1 MLVSACIIFTTIF
14 VPVSAVTVS
23 KNIAVGQTVTI
34 TNSSNNTVNFSGY
47 GGAQAVDG
55 NDATIS
61 LITGISNFSSG
72 YNTHGATL
80 MVVELDKAY
89 PVTKIEAVPAARD
102 DALAAVTALGFSP
115 LVNVP
120 DANWNGAAHIYV
132 SNEALTLDN
141 LTTTGTKLSQYNSL
155 GTQSTFNLDGVTEYK
170 YVAVHVPS
178 ATYPCALKDL
188 RIWADVEKDEVEEE
202 PTDKIIVNKTVTKDA
217 TAELYQRTTLFNNAG
232 YEAEKMLD
240 GDSST
245 FAYGKISG
253 YSGHLAVVDLGAEYD
268 ITKILLNFP
277 EESEVQTAITALSTP
292 EKAFNAAAG
301 DANIRTVVVLSN
313 TKPATSMFSGLNYTG
328 AGKIVYNANTKL
340 SNPATFED
348 SQIEDENDYR
358 YIGIWT
364 PYSYGLAV
372 SEINVW
378 ADVEVDSYE
387 PMAMHFSKTEALTGE
402 AETEFGIGQLYY
414 NGRIVNDTDEAKTY
428 TSFIVSYKDDILEYV
443 DVEKVTVDANGYKD
457 VSIPVYQK
465 IGMDKIRGY
474 MWEGNNAP
482 LGKPSEVTKKDNGYD
497 PLFDGTILT
506 MNPTVYDA
514 TEVIEEY
521 NKTAETPLPLTGIS
535 EFENVDTIFFDGIEY
550 KGETKKA
557 FAYVA
562 IPEGASADNPVPGVV
577 LVHGGGGTAY
587 DRWAKA
593 WADKGYA
600 AISIDTE
607 GRINTKTNTYSNSGR
622 MFSGMGHQNNMGY
635 GDFTADESKHS
646 DMWFYQAASDAI
658 LAGNVLRNLP
668 EVDEN
673 KIGITGISYGSM
685 ITMKAIGADNRFSF
699 AAPVYGCGYGWES
712 PTYWQYNMT
721 EERKAW
727 DPIMFLKQTGDM
739 PILWF
744 ATNRDCNFALEEL
757 SKTYTDEDVFNKAN
771 IVILDNYSHTEEL
784 GSIIDTTLDPSKYYL
799 NAERQQQMTD
809 AMIEFAKVA
818 FGQEAK
824 GLSKVSRLNYE
835 NGKITATVTLPDGVS
850 AEGGKAIFRYVTVA
864 DYDDLYKNNASG
876 TSTSWLL
883 KADGTVGTEN
893 SYNSPWPKVDA
904 EVNGT
909 TITVNV
915 PQNATYGF
923 IDYIDSRNILTS
935 SEMIKI
941 K

>member
-1 MLVSACIIFTTIF
+1 MLVCVSIILSTIF
-14 VPVSAVTVS
+14 VPAIAVTANE
-23 KNIAVGQTVTI
+23 NIAVGQKVTI
-34 TNSSNNTVNFSGY
+34 TNTSNNAVNFSGY

-55 NDATIS
+55 NDSTVS
-61 LITGISNFSSG
+61 LITGIAKYSTG
-72 YNTHGATL
+72 YNTNGATL

-89 PVTKIEAVPAARD
+89 PVTKIEAVPAAKA
-102 DALAAVTALGFSP
+102 DALAAVTALGYNP

-120 DANWNGAAHIYV
+120 DNNWNGAAHIYV

-141 LTTTGTKLSQYNSL
+141 LTTAGIKLSQYNSL
-155 GTQSTFNLDGVTEYK
+155 GTQSVFNLDGATEYK

-188 RIWADVEKDEVEEE
+188 RIWADVEKEDVEED
-202 PTDKIIVNKTVTKDA
+202 TSDKIIVNKTVTADA
-217 TAELYQRTTLFNNAG
+217 TAELYQGTTVFNNTG

-253 YSGHLAVVDLGAEYD
+253 YSGHFAVVDLGEEYD
-268 ITKILLNFP
+268 ITKIMLDFP
-277 EESEVQTAITALSTP
+277 QTAEVQTAIDNLSTEGAP
-292 EKAFNAAAG
+292 FNATASNT
-301 DANIRTVVVLSN
+301 NIRTVVVLSN
-313 TKPATSMFSGLNYTG
+313 TKPLASMFNGLNYTG
-328 AGKIVYNANTKL
+328 TGKIVYNQDAKLANPK
-340 SNPATFED
+340 TFED
-348 SQIEDENDYR
+348 ADIEDGNDYQ
-358 YIGIWT
+358 YVGIWT
-364 PYSYGLAV
+364 PFSYGLAI

-378 ADVEVDSYE
+378 ADVEVESYE
-387 PMAMHFSKTEALTGE
+387 PMDMHFSKTEVLTGQ

-414 NGRIVNDTDEAKTY
+414 NGRIVNDTDEEVSY
-428 TSFIVSYKDDILEYV
+428 TAFIASYKDDVLEYV
-443 DVEKVTVDANGYKD
+443 DVEKISVEANGYTD
-457 VSIPVYQK
+457 VSVPVYHK

-474 MWEGNNAP
+474 MWRDNYSP
-482 LGKPSEVTKKDNGYD
+482 LGSVVEVEKGENGYD

-514 TEVIEEY
+514 KTLIEEY
-521 NKTAETPLPLTGIS
+521 NETAETPLPLTGIS
-535 EFENVDTIFFDGIEY
+535 EFENVDTIFYDGIEY

-607 GRINTKTNTYSNSGR
+607 GRMNTKTNTYATGGR
-622 MFSGMGHQNNMGY
+622 VFTTFGHQNNVSY
-635 GDFTADESKHS
+635 NDFTADESKHS

-658 LAGNVLRNLP
+658 LAGNVLRALP
-668 EVDEN
+668 EVDET

-699 AAPVYGCGYGWES
+699 AVPVYGCGYGWEA
-712 PTYWQYNMT
+712 PTYWQNLMT
-721 EERKAW
+721 PERKAW

-757 SKTYTDEDVFNKAN
+757 SKTYTDEAVFNKAN

-784 GSIIDTTLDPSKYYL
+784 GSIIDTTITSSSSYYL
-799 NAERQQQMTD
+799 TEERQQQMTD
-809 AMIEFAKVA
+809 AMMEFVKTA
-818 FGQEAK
+818 FGQEAD
-824 GLSKVSRLNYE
+824 GLSKVSKLTNN
-835 NGKITATVTLPDGVS
+835 NGTITATVTLPDGVS
-850 AEGGKAIFRYVTVA
+850 AEGGKAIFRYVTVQ
-864 DYDDLYKNNASG
+864 DYDDLYKNPSNS
-876 TSTSWLL
+876 STWWLL

-904 EVNGT
+904 TVNGT
-909 TITVNV
+909 TITVTA
-915 PQNATYGF
+915 PANATYGF

-935 SEMIKI
+935 SEMIKL